1 MKKEYIWVIF
11 LVVFVVCVESFKYI
25 KKEFF
30 PATEKNNVNI
40 ENIKVEADYEI
51 ETLDMCITVLES
63 GDLKITEN
71 IIYNLKNESDQVF
84 RNYTLE
90 EYAAGKI
97 NSYQPEK
104 LGITKIECDGKELY
118 EDSVTTT
125 GIIIN
130 KDKKIGLKR
139 YRVEYVLEDSVEM
152 CNNISEF
159 LCNLNLSTFEKEIK
173 NFNLTIETQ
182 NGGEILDARFLEND
196 VNFVIENGVLRANKQ
211 NILPGSKVWVNVKL
225 ENESVPRTTRIM
237 LEDRSEKFGE

>member
-11 LVVFVVCVESFKYI
+11 LVVFVLCVESAKYI
-25 KKEFF
+25 KNEFF
-30 PATEKNNVNI
+30 PETEKNNTDI
-40 ENIKVEADYEI
+40 EKLELEPDYEI
-51 ETLDMCITVLES
+51 ETLDMRITVLES

-71 IIYNLKNESDQVF
+71 IIYNLKNESDKVY

-90 EYAAGKI
+90 EYANGNI

-104 LGITKIECDGKELY
+104 LGIAKIECNGQELY
-118 EDSVTTT
+118 EDSVTAT

-139 YRVEYVLEDSVEM
+139 YRIEYVLEDSVEM

-159 LCNLNLSTFEKEIK
+159 LCNLNLSTVENDIK
-173 NFNLTIETQ
+173 NFNLTIDTQ
-182 NGGEILDARFLEND
+182 NGGDILDARFLGD
-196 VNFVIENGVLRANKQ
+196 DIIFMIENGVLRAHKQ
-211 NILPGSKVWVNVKL
+211 NVLSGSKVWVNVKL
-225 ENESVPRTTRIM
+225 ENESVPQTNRIM

>member
-1 MKKEYIWVIF
+1 MKREYIWVIF
-11 LVVFVVCVESFKYI
+11 LVVFVLCVESAKYI

-30 PATEKNNVNI
+30 PETEKNNIDI
-40 ENIKVEADYEI
+40 EKLELEPDYEI
-51 ETLDMCITVLES
+51 ETLDMRITVLES

-71 IIYNLKNESDQVF
+71 IIYNLKNESDKVY

-90 EYAAGKI
+90 EYANGNI

-104 LGITKIECDGKELY
+104 LGIAKIECNGQELY
-118 EDSVTTT
+118 EDSVTAT

-139 YRVEYVLEDSVEM
+139 YRIEYVLEDSVEM

-159 LCNLNLSTFEKEIK
+159 LCNLNLSTVENDIK
-173 NFNLTIETQ
+173 NFNLTIDTQ
-182 NGGEILDARFLEND
+182 NGGDILDARFLGD
-196 VNFVIENGVLRANKQ
+196 DISFMIENGVLRAHKQ
-211 NILPGSKVWVNVKL
+211 NVLSGSKVWVNVKL
-225 ENESVPRTTRIM
+225 ENESVPQTNRIM